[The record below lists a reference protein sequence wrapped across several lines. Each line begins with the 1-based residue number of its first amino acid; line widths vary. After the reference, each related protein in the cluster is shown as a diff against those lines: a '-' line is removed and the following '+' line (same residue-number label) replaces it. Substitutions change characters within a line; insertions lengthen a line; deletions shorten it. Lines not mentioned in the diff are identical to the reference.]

1 MILWKCCT
9 QYPKTQQWPQDW
21 RRSVS
26 IPIPNK
32 SSAREC
38 SNYWK
43 IACIS
48 HSSKVMLKILQASLQ
63 QYMKWEPPDVHGGII
78 KERETRDQIANIR
91 WIIKKT
97 RVSDKH
103 LLFLSWLLQSL
114 WLWNNKLWKILKE
127 MVKPDHLTC
136 LLRNL
141 YVGQEAIVR
150 TGHGTINWF

>member
-63 QYMKWEPPDVHGGII
+63 QYMKWEPPDVHRGII
-78 KERETRDQIANIR
+78 KERGTRDQIANIR

-97 RVSDKH
+97 REFQINIYFF
-103 LLFLSWLLQSL
+103 FLDYSKAFDCGTTNCGKFLKRWEYQTTLSAPGKPLCRSRK
-114 WLWNNKLWKILKE
+114 NN
-127 MVKPDHLTC
+127 
-136 LLRNL
+136 
-141 YVGQEAIVR
+141 
-150 TGHGTINWF
+150 